1 MFLGICHGNT
11 KACRLDH
18 GQIVFTVPNGNDF
31 HQRHTGFFCC
41 FLQGSALADTGFH
54 KFQILRAGEEMVQFS
69 RNERFHFFPHRIQ
82 LFIGTAEEAFG
93 KIAFIFQSIQ
103 QYPHIRM
110 HDTAIG
116 LHLRGHF
123 FRNKRTVIIEIDFY
137 PFFSG
142 DFHHRAQ
149 VVRRKG
155 MFQHHFHILQVIH
168 SGAVLADDITWTT
181 QEMQF
186 FQKPFHT
193 IDTTTGA
200 NDKFHTLIH
209 CFSNHFY
216 IFFRKF

>member
-1 MFLGICHGNT
+1 
-11 KACRLDH
+11 
-18 GQIVFTVPNGNDF
+18 
-31 HQRHTGFFCC
+31 
-41 FLQGSALADTGFH
+41 
-54 KFQILRAGEEMVQFS
+54 
-69 RNERFHFFPHRIQ
+69 
-82 LFIGTAEEAFG
+82 
-93 KIAFIFQSIQ
+93 
-103 QYPHIRM
+103 M

-186 FQKPFHT
+186 FQKPFHA

-216 IFFRKF
+216 IFFRKFWRAFQKCAVHIGENHAISHGKHLSFFLFVCWHNLLLFFHLSHNLWITFCIHRFIHRFLPILYTFPQGCAQVW